1 MRGKKS
7 FAAWIILIAVI
18 LTAGI
23 AFSAEKNAAP
33 KTGPAHKHKMVK
45 ETDEKAVGKYDE
57 KKGMNMEKQGPNMP
71 MGMPCMQGRMP
82 GPGMREQEPA
92 DRDPIEMLLDNQK
105 IVVDIGLTDAQ
116 IKKLR
121 KISSES
127 KKSIIMARA
136 ELQMAQIDIE
146 DALADESPNVS
157 YLDSKIEEA
166 GRKRVETEKIAMHAE
181 LEARAVMTKEQLAKA
196 KELMGQFQPPL
207 MMGGNNRPCENCPM
221 MKGDGTGPMEP
232 GMGMGP
238 GMRMGM
244 GPMGQGME
252 MGMGPMRPG
261 MGMGPMGPDMGPGMG
276 MGMGPGMRMG
286 MMGRDGF
293 GDGGDM
299 KCPRMM
305 DRGGDGCPC
314 ENCPCMKN
322 RDGGQDMKCPKMMGQ
337 GNNQDSNMEMK
348 DSGDSEPCPFHKDG
362 GKKYKLGKGE
372 DQ

>member
-1 MRGKKS
+1 MKSKKS
-7 FAAWIILIAVI
+7 FAAWIILTAVI

-23 AFSAEKNAAP
+23 AFSVEKNAAP
-33 KTGPAHKHKMVK
+33 KTDPAHKHKMVK
-45 ETDEKAVGKYDE
+45 ETDEKAEGKYDGT
-57 KKGMNMEKQGPNMP
+57 KGMNMEKQGPNMP
-71 MGMPCMQGRMP
+71 MGLPCMQGRMP
-82 GPGMREQEPA
+82 GPGMQGQEPA

-136 ELQMAQIDIE
+136 ELQIAQIDIE

-196 KELMGQFQPPL
+196 KELMGQFQPPP
-207 MMGGNNRPCENCPM
+207 MMGGNDRPCENCPM
-221 MKGDGTGPMEP
+221 MKHDGTGP
-232 GMGMGP
+232 
-238 GMRMGM
+238 
-244 GPMGQGME
+244 
-252 MGMGPMRPG
+252 
-261 MGMGPMGPDMGPGMG
+261 MGPGMG
-276 MGMGPGMRMG
+276 MGMGPLGPDMGPMGPGMGMRMKMG
-286 MMGRDGF
+286 MMGSGGF
-293 GDGGDM
+293 EGGQDM
-299 KCPRMM
+299 NCPRMM
-305 DRGGDGCPC
+305 GHGCDGCPC

-322 RDGGQDMKCPKMMGQ
+322 RDGGQDMKRPKMMEHDD
-337 GNNQDSNMEMK
+337 NQHSNMEMK
-348 DSGDSEPCPFHKDG
+348 GSDDSEPCPLHKEG